1 MASTRPAP
9 PTRMRGKGWVA
20 LGGDTNG
27 LQEQQEGGSAV
38 EGMMSIATALI
49 LMVALILATAIWIK
63 TRRVGAA
70 FSVLLTTGVVL
81 LVATPSILTTLA
93 RAMRDMTGTL
103 LGTEEP
109 SSGGGATRNDP
120 APTPSSEPSKAPT
133 SEAPS
138 PAPAP
143 ESTTNWGEVWMVVGI
158 VAVSLIVLIFAAW
171 LITTLARRSKIKH
184 REYVEERE
192 KVQAEKERKERALK
206 EIAEV
211 WSSTTEKQD
220 SLEAQYLSYQKD
232 LSLIAKYPLMVDPS
246 VPLTRKAIRAM
257 TEARN
262 QRPASAPDDRERV
275 EEYRKAVTSFGLA
288 LDAAVLGAKREGLKN
303 FSEKEQ
309 KDLRTVQDLLR
320 MAEDRAGNPN
330 ERRGAYQRAIRTLQD
345 ILGEVPET
353 ALLEIEARAQE
364 DGIRLEIMA

>member
-1 MASTRPAP
+1 
-9 PTRMRGKGWVA
+9 MRGKGWVA

-38 EGMMSIATALI
+38 EGMMSITTALI
-49 LMVALILATAIWIK
+49 LMVGLILGMAIWIK

-70 FSVLLTTGVVL
+70 FSVWLLTTGVVL
-81 LVATPSILTTLA
+81 LVATPSLLTSLA
-93 RAMRDMTGTL
+93 RAMRRMTGTL

-109 SSGGGATRNDP
+109 SSGGGATRNP
-120 APTPSSEPSKAPT
+120 EPSAESPEPSAEATPTSAPEAAPT
-133 SEAPS
+133 